1 MFTTLEHFLKYIK
14 YDTQSQENAGV
25 IPSTEKQ
32 WLLARELL
40 QELQER
46 GINASI
52 SEHAYV
58 TGTLKSNSNK
68 EIPSIGFISHMDTA
82 TEITGA
88 NVNARI
94 INNYDGNNIA
104 LNQQVNLS
112 PEDFPELKN
121 FISHDLIVTD
131 GTTLLGADDKAGIA
145 EIMGALDYLI
155 SHPEIEHGDIKIAF
169 TPDEEIGELAKN
181 LNIQEFGADFAYTVD
196 GGELGEIN
204 YENFNAA
211 KAAIK
216 IYGRSVHPGSA
227 KNLMVSAVTLGNELL
242 NLLPANET
250 PAHTEGK
257 EGFYHCM
264 SFNASSEYA
273 ELNFIIR
280 DHDMKKFESRKKFI
294 AKCVDF
300 LQGKYISAKFELNI
314 IDQYYNMFEK
324 IQDNMQP
331 VNLAIQAM
339 KELNIKPVIVPVRG
353 GTDGAALTWRG
364 LLTPNIFTGA
374 CNWHSRFEFISIQVM
389 NKASELIIKILELAA
404 KS

>member
-14 YDTQSQENAGV
+14 YDTQSRENAGV

-40 QELQER
+40 RELQER

-58 TGTLKSNSNK
+58 TGTLESNSDK
-68 EIPSIGFISHMDTA
+68 KIPAIGFISHIDTA

-88 NVNARI
+88 NVKARI
-94 INNYDGNNIA
+94 INNYDGKNIA
-104 LNQQVNLS
+104 LNEKIILS
-112 PEDFPELKN
+112 PEDFPDMKK

-155 SHPEIEHGDIKIAF
+155 AHPEIKHGDIKIAF
-169 TPDEEIGELAKN
+169 TPDEEIGELANN
-181 LNIQEFGADFAYTVD
+181 LDIQRFSADFAYTVD
-196 GGELGEIN
+196 GGGLGEIN

-211 KAAIK
+211 KAIIK
-216 IYGRSVHPGSA
+216 IYGQSVPPGIA
-227 KNLMVSAVTLGNELL
+227 KNLMVSAIMLANELL

-250 PAHTEGK
+250 PANTEGR
-257 EGFYHCM
+257 EGFYHCT
-264 SFNASSEYA
+264 SLKADAEYA

-280 DHDMKKFESRKKFI
+280 DHDMKKFEARKNFI
-294 AKCVDF
+294 TKCVNF
-300 LQGKYISAKFELNI
+300 LQEKYITAKFELNI

-324 IQDNMQP
+324 IRDNMLP
-331 VNLAIQAM
+331 VNLALQAM
-339 KELNIKPVIVPVRG
+339 KDLNIEPVILPIRG

-364 LLTPNIFTGA
+364 LLTPNIFAGA
-374 CNWHSRFEFISIQVM
+374 YNWHSKFEFISVQVM

-404 KS
+404 K